1 MLAIVLSNLLE
12 NAYKYSVPNTII
24 DVWLE
29 AGNGAEGQAGWRWQA
44 ENAVNEVGAPDGNK
58 VFDKYYRGSLAQR
71 QSGSGLGLFLVKTL
85 LELMRGQVAYVLLP
99 ERVRLEVWLPREAVV
114 A

>member
-1 MLAIVLSNLLE
+1 LSNLLD
-12 NAYKYSVPNTII
+12 NAYKYSVPNTSI

-29 AGNGAEGQAGWRWQA
+29 AGNESQGLAGWRWRV
-44 ENAVNEVGAPDGNK
+44 ENAVNVAGAPDGNK
-58 VFDKYYRGSLAQR
+58 VFDKYYRGAHTQR

-85 LELMRGQVAYVLLP
+85 LELMRGQVTYTPLS
-99 ERVRLEVWLPREAVV
+99 ERVRLEVWLPREAVR